1 MGHKHSRET
10 LLDAALGVVATEG
23 LHRLSFG
30 RVASRVGTS
39 DRVVVYYF
47 PTKDALVEAVL
58 AAVGDSLRAGLAGAL
73 DQTSATDHLD
83 LVRRAW
89 AVVRTP
95 EAQAP
100 IAAYVEAI
108 GLAAAGVA
116 PYTSMVGEVVASW
129 TGWFE
134 QHLEGSAARRRSQA
148 MAALT
153 VLDGLLLVRVA
164 GGPDLADEA
173 ARALGVA

>member
-10 LLDAALGVVATEG
+10 LLDAALAVVAAEG

-30 RVASRVGTS
+30 KVAARAGTS

-47 PTKDALVEAVL
+47 PTKDALIEAVL
-58 AAVGDSLRAGLAGAL
+58 AAVGDGLRAGLAAAL
-73 DQTSATDHLD
+73 DQTSATDHRD

-89 AVVRTP
+89 VVVRTP

-116 PYTSMVGEVVASW
+116 PYTSMVGEVVGSW
-129 TGWFE
+129 TAWFE
-134 QHLEGSAARRRSQA
+134 QHLEGTAARRRSEA
-148 MAALT
+148 VAALT

-164 GGPDLADEA
+164 GGPVIADEA
-173 ARALGVA
+173 ARALGVT